1 MFTQALDEHRT
12 LLWLA
17 GACTVLTLSPGSATA
32 QDIAPVISPGQ
43 AAEGAL
49 HRSRMGAQAKA
60 TRQRQARA
68 QAASPSVVRERQRQS
83 CASLPQFRRQY
94 GAQHPKV
101 LKLQE
106 LCARHGF

>member
-1 MFTQALDEHRT
+1 MFPPALKMRRT
-12 LLWLA
+12 LR
-17 GACTVLTLSPGSATA
+17 VLTAACAGFTSPGYASA

-43 AAEGAL
+43 AAEGAF
-49 HRSRMGAQAKA
+49 HRSRMGAKA
-60 TRQRQARA
+60 VRQRQARA

-83 CASLPQFRRQY
+83 CASLPRFRRQY
-94 GAQHPKV
+94 GAQHPQV